1 MSISILPENV
11 ETVKIGNGTLAWN
24 RLPIKASFTCVCCLD
39 AVFLSFVFVSLL
51 LTLTIFWTIISQWF
65 VVQSRHTVVCLMFP
79 LFIIFQKEIVPSS
92 KRFHL
97 RELSFDDNVLTDRE
111 TCLAVIRM
119 FQDLKLI
126 SRFRMDY
133 KVS

>member
-1 MSISILPENV
+1 
-11 ETVKIGNGTLAWN
+11 
-24 RLPIKASFTCVCCLD
+24 
-39 AVFLSFVFVSLL
+39 
-51 LTLTIFWTIISQWF
+51 
-65 VVQSRHTVVCLMFP
+65 MFP
-79 LFIIFQKEIVPSS
+79 LFIVFQKEIVPSS